1 MIHSKHMLS
10 AILLGA
16 SLALAAG
23 AVLAQGYPAKPVRM
37 VVPYPP
43 GGSADILARTVGQ
56 KLSERIGQPVV
67 IENRPG
73 AGASVGAKAV
83 AIAPADGYT
92 LLLGTVSSHAM
103 SPATNAVGYDPV
115 KDFTP
120 IAEIASI
127 PFVVLANPELPV
139 KNIADLIALAKAKPG
154 QVTYA
159 SAGSGTSNHLAG
171 ELLGMAAGIKMLHVP
186 YKGSAPAL
194 NDLLGGQVNTMFD
207 LQLTAM
213 PQIKS
218 GKVRALA
225 MTGAKRSALLP
236 DVPTVRE
243 AGIPNYEVTAWF
255 GFFGPAGMPRPVVD
269 RLNTELNAIMRLPD
283 IRSKFAELGVETES
297 GSADEFSA
305 FVRSEAVKWAGVIK
319 AAGIVSQ

>member
-1 MIHSKHMLS
+1 MIPCKRVLN
-10 AILLGA
+10 ALLLVA
-16 SLALAAG
+16 CLAAG
-23 AVLAQGYPAKPVRM
+23 AALAQAYPSKPLRM
-37 VVPYPP
+37 VVPFPP
-43 GGSADILARTVGQ
+43 GGSADILGRSVGQ
-56 KLSERIGQPVV
+56 KLGERLGQPVV
-67 IENRPG
+67 IDNRPG
-73 AGASVGAKAV
+73 AGASIGAKAV
-83 AIAPADGYT
+83 AEAPADGYT

-103 SPATNAVGYDPV
+103 SPATNTVGYDPV

-127 PFVVLANPELPV
+127 PFVVLVHPGVPV
-139 KNIADLIALAKAKPG
+139 KNIAELVALAKSKPG

-194 NDLLGGQVNTMFD
+194 NDLLGGQVNAMFD

-236 DVPTVRE
+236 ELPTVRE
-243 AGIPNYEVTAWF
+243 AGVPGYEVTAWF
-255 GFFGPAGMPRPVVD
+255 GFFGPAGVPKPIVD
-269 RLNTELNAIMRLPD
+269 RLNAELNAIMKLPD
-283 IRSKFAELGVETES
+283 IRAKFAELGVETES
-297 GSADEFSA
+297 GSAEEFA
-305 FVRSEAVKWAGVIK
+305 GFVRGEAGKWAAVIK
-319 AAGIVSQ
+319 AAGIVAQ

>member
-1 MIHSKHMLS
+1 MIPGKRVLN
-10 AILLGA
+10 ALLLVA
-16 SLALAAG
+16 CFAAG
-23 AVLAQGYPAKPVRM
+23 AALAQAYPSKPLRM
-37 VVPYPP
+37 VVPFPP
-43 GGSADILARTVGQ
+43 GGSADILGRSVGQ
-56 KLSERIGQPVV
+56 KLGERLGQPVV
-67 IENRPG
+67 IDNRPG
-73 AGASVGAKAV
+73 AGASIGAKAV
-83 AIAPADGYT
+83 AEAPADGYT

-127 PFVVLANPELPV
+127 PFVVLVHPGVPV
-139 KNIADLIALAKAKPG
+139 KSIAELVALAKSKPG

-194 NDLLGGQVNTMFD
+194 NDLLGGQVNAMFD

-236 DVPTVRE
+236 ELPTVRE
-243 AGIPNYEVTAWF
+243 AGVPGYEVTAWF
-255 GFFGPAGMPRPVVD
+255 GFFGPAGVPKPIVD
-269 RLNTELNAIMRLPD
+269 RLNAELNAIMKLPD
-283 IRSKFAELGVETES
+283 IRAKFAELGVETES
-297 GSADEFSA
+297 GSAEEFA
-305 FVRSEAVKWAGVIK
+305 GFVRSEAGKWAAVIK
-319 AAGIVSQ
+319 AAGIVAQ

>member
-1 MIHSKHMLS
+1 MIPGKRVLN
-10 AILLGA
+10 ALLLVA
-16 SLALAAG
+16 CFAAG
-23 AVLAQGYPAKPVRM
+23 AALAQAYPSKPLRM
-37 VVPYPP
+37 VVPFPP
-43 GGSADILARTVGQ
+43 GGSADILGRSVGQ
-56 KLSERIGQPVV
+56 KLGERLGQPVV
-67 IENRPG
+67 IDNRPG
-73 AGASVGAKAV
+73 AGASIGAKAV
-83 AIAPADGYT
+83 AEAPADGYT

-127 PFVVLANPELPV
+127 PFVVLVHPGVPV
-139 KNIADLIALAKAKPG
+139 KNIAELVALAKSKPG
-154 QVTYA
+154 QLTYA

-194 NDLLGGQVNTMFD
+194 NDLLGGQVNAMFD

-236 DVPTVRE
+236 ELPTVRE
-243 AGIPNYEVTAWF
+243 AGVPGYEVTAWF
-255 GFFGPAGMPRPVVD
+255 GFFGPAGVPKPIVD
-269 RLNTELNAIMRLPD
+269 RLNAELNAIMKLPD
-283 IRSKFAELGVETES
+283 IRAKFAELGVETES
-297 GSADEFSA
+297 GSAEEFA
-305 FVRSEAVKWAGVIK
+305 GFVRGEAGKWAAVIK
-319 AAGIVSQ
+319 AAGIVAQ

>member
-1 MIHSKHMLS
+1 MIPGKRVLN
-10 AILLGA
+10 ALLLVA
-16 SLALAAG
+16 CFAAG
-23 AVLAQGYPAKPVRM
+23 AALAQAYPSKPLRM
-37 VVPYPP
+37 VVPFPP
-43 GGSADILARTVGQ
+43 GGSADILGRSVGQ
-56 KLSERIGQPVV
+56 KLGERLGQPVV
-67 IENRPG
+67 IDNRPG
-73 AGASVGAKAV
+73 AGASIGAKAV
-83 AIAPADGYT
+83 AEAPADGYT

-103 SPATNAVGYDPV
+103 SPATNTVGYDPV

-127 PFVVLANPELPV
+127 PFVVLVHPGVPV
-139 KNIADLIALAKAKPG
+139 KSIAELVALAKSKPG

-194 NDLLGGQVNTMFD
+194 NDLLGGQVNAMFD

-236 DVPTVRE
+236 ELPTVRE
-243 AGIPNYEVTAWF
+243 AGVPGYEVTAWF
-255 GFFGPAGMPRPVVD
+255 GFFGPAGVPKPIVD
-269 RLNTELNAIMRLPD
+269 RLNAELNAIMKLPD
-283 IRSKFAELGVETES
+283 IRAKFAELGVETES
-297 GSADEFSA
+297 GSAEEFA
-305 FVRSEAVKWAGVIK
+305 GFVRGEAGKWAAVIK
-319 AAGIVSQ
+319 AAGIVAQ

>member
-1 MIHSKHMLS
+1 MIPGKRVLN
-10 AILLGA
+10 ALLLVA
-16 SLALAAG
+16 CFAAG
-23 AVLAQGYPAKPVRM
+23 AALAQAYPSKALRM
-37 VVPYPP
+37 VVPFPP
-43 GGSADILARTVGQ
+43 GGSADILGRSVGQ
-56 KLSERIGQPVV
+56 KLGERLGQPVV
-67 IENRPG
+67 IDNRPG
-73 AGASVGAKAV
+73 AGASIGAKAV
-83 AIAPADGYT
+83 AEAPADGYT

-127 PFVVLANPELPV
+127 PFVVLVHPGVPV
-139 KNIADLIALAKAKPG
+139 KNIAELVALAKSKPG
-154 QVTYA
+154 QLTYA

-194 NDLLGGQVNTMFD
+194 NDLLGGQVNAMFD

-236 DVPTVRE
+236 ELPTVRE
-243 AGIPNYEVTAWF
+243 AGVPGYEVTAWF
-255 GFFGPAGMPRPVVD
+255 GFFGPAGVPKPIVD
-269 RLNTELNAIMRLPD
+269 RLNAELNAIMKLPD
-283 IRSKFAELGVETES
+283 IRAKFAELGVETES
-297 GSADEFSA
+297 GSAEEFA
-305 FVRSEAVKWAGVIK
+305 GFVRGEAGKWAAVIK
-319 AAGIVSQ
+319 AAGIVAQ

>member
-1 MIHSKHMLS
+1 MIPGKRVLN
-10 AILLGA
+10 ALLLVA
-16 SLALAAG
+16 CLAAG
-23 AVLAQGYPAKPVRM
+23 AALAQAYPSKPLRM
-37 VVPYPP
+37 VVPFPP
-43 GGSADILARTVGQ
+43 GGSADILGRSVGQ
-56 KLSERIGQPVV
+56 KLGERLGQSVV
-67 IENRPG
+67 IDNRPG
-73 AGASVGAKAV
+73 AGASIGAKAV
-83 AIAPADGYT
+83 AEAPADGYT

-103 SPATNAVGYDPV
+103 SPATNTVGYDPV

-127 PFVVLANPELPV
+127 PFVVLVHPGVPV
-139 KNIADLIALAKAKPG
+139 KNIAELVALAKSKPG

-194 NDLLGGQVNTMFD
+194 NDLLGGQVNAMFD

-236 DVPTVRE
+236 ELPTVRE
-243 AGIPNYEVTAWF
+243 AGVPGYEVTAWF
-255 GFFGPAGMPRPVVD
+255 GFFGPAGVPKPIVD
-269 RLNTELNAIMRLPD
+269 RLNAELNAIMKLPD
-283 IRSKFAELGVETES
+283 IRAKFAELGVETES
-297 GSADEFSA
+297 GSAEEFA
-305 FVRSEAVKWAGVIK
+305 GFVRGEAGKWAAVIK
-319 AAGIVSQ
+319 AAGIVAQ

>member
-1 MIHSKHMLS
+1 MMRGRRVLN
-10 AILLGA
+10 ALLLGA
-16 SLALAAG
+16 GLVAG
-23 AVLAQGYPAKPVRM
+23 AAMAQGYPSKPLRM
-37 VVPYPP
+37 VVPFPP
-43 GGSADILARTVGQ
+43 GGSADILGRSVGQ
-56 KLSERIGQPVV
+56 KLGERLGQPVV
-67 IENRPG
+67 IDNRPG
-73 AGASVGAKAV
+73 AGASIGAKAV
-83 AIAPADGYT
+83 AEAPADGYT

-103 SPATNAVGYDPV
+103 SPATNTVGYDPV

-127 PFVVLANPELPV
+127 PFVVLVHPGVPV
-139 KNIADLIALAKAKPG
+139 KNIAELVVLAKSKPG

-194 NDLLGGQVNTMFD
+194 NDLLGGQVNAMFD

-236 DVPTVRE
+236 ELPTVRE
-243 AGIPNYEVTAWF
+243 AGVPGYEVTAWF
-255 GFFGPAGMPRPVVD
+255 GFFGPAGVPKPIVD
-269 RLNTELNAIMRLPD
+269 RLNAELNAIMKLPD
-283 IRSKFAELGVETES
+283 IRAKFAELGVETES
-297 GSADEFSA
+297 GSAEEFA
-305 FVRSEAVKWAGVIK
+305 GFVRGEAGKWAAVIK
-319 AAGIVSQ
+319 AAGIVAQ

>member
-1 MIHSKHMLS
+1 
-10 AILLGA
+10 
-16 SLALAAG
+16 
-23 AVLAQGYPAKPVRM
+23 
-37 VVPYPP
+37 
-43 GGSADILARTVGQ
+43 
-56 KLSERIGQPVV
+56 
-67 IENRPG
+67 
-73 AGASVGAKAV
+73 
-83 AIAPADGYT
+83 
-92 LLLGTVSSHAM
+92 M
-103 SPATNAVGYDPV
+103 SPATNTVGYDPV

-127 PFVVLANPELPV
+127 PFVVLVHPGVPV
-139 KNIADLIALAKAKPG
+139 KNIAELVALAKSKPG

-194 NDLLGGQVNTMFD
+194 NDLLGGQVNAMFD

-236 DVPTVRE
+236 ELPTVRE
-243 AGIPNYEVTAWF
+243 AGVPGYEVTAWF
-255 GFFGPAGMPRPVVD
+255 GFFGPAGVPKPIVD
-269 RLNTELNAIMRLPD
+269 RLNAELNAIMKLPD
-283 IRSKFAELGVETES
+283 IRAKFAELGVETES
-297 GSADEFSA
+297 GSAEEFA
-305 FVRSEAVKWAGVIK
+305 GFVRGEAGKWAAVIK
-319 AAGIVSQ
+319 AAGLVAQ

>member
-1 MIHSKHMLS
+1 MIPCKRVLN
-10 AILLGA
+10 ALLLVACLAPGA
-16 SLALAAG
+16 ALAQA
-23 AVLAQGYPAKPVRM
+23 YPSKPLRM
-37 VVPYPP
+37 VVPFPP
-43 GGSADILARTVGQ
+43 GGSADILGRSVGQ
-56 KLSERIGQPVV
+56 KLGERLGQPVV
-67 IENRPG
+67 IDNRPG
-73 AGASVGAKAV
+73 AGASIGAKAV
-83 AIAPADGYT
+83 AEAPADGYT

-103 SPATNAVGYDPV
+103 SPATNTVGYDPV

-127 PFVVLANPELPV
+127 PFVVLVHPGVPV
-139 KNIADLIALAKAKPG
+139 KNIAELVALAKSKPG

-194 NDLLGGQVNTMFD
+194 NDLLGGQVNAMFD

-236 DVPTVRE
+236 ELPTVRE
-243 AGIPNYEVTAWF
+243 AGVPGYEVTAWF
-255 GFFGPAGMPRPVVD
+255 GFFGPAGVPKPIVD
-269 RLNTELNAIMRLPD
+269 RLNAELNAIMKLPD
-283 IRSKFAELGVETES
+283 IRAKFAELGVETES
-297 GSADEFSA
+297 GSAEEFA
-305 FVRSEAVKWAGVIK
+305 GFVRGEAGKWAAVIK
-319 AAGIVSQ
+319 AAGIVAQ

>member
-1 MIHSKHMLS
+1 MMRGRRVLN
-10 AILLGA
+10 ALLLGA
-16 SLALAAG
+16 GLVAG
-23 AVLAQGYPAKPVRM
+23 AAMAQGYPSKPLRM
-37 VVPYPP
+37 VVPFPP
-43 GGSADILARTVGQ
+43 GGSADILGRSVGQ
-56 KLSERIGQPVV
+56 KLGERLGQPVV
-67 IENRPG
+67 IDNRPG
-73 AGASVGAKAV
+73 AGASIGAKAV
-83 AIAPADGYT
+83 AEAPADGYT

-103 SPATNAVGYDPV
+103 SPATNTVGYDPV

-127 PFVVLANPELPV
+127 PFVVLVHPGVPV
-139 KNIADLIALAKAKPG
+139 KNIAELVALAKSKPG

-194 NDLLGGQVNTMFD
+194 NDLLGGQVNAMFD

-236 DVPTVRE
+236 ELPTVRE
-243 AGIPNYEVTAWF
+243 AGVPGYEVTAWF
-255 GFFGPAGMPRPVVD
+255 GFFGPAGVPKPIVD
-269 RLNTELNAIMRLPD
+269 RLNAELNAIMKLPD
-283 IRSKFAELGVETES
+283 IRAKFAELGVETES
-297 GSADEFSA
+297 GSAEEFA
-305 FVRSEAVKWAGVIK
+305 GFVRGEAGKWAAVIK
-319 AAGIVSQ
+319 AAGIVAQ

>member
-1 MIHSKHMLS
+1 MFRMYRIFQALLFLTAAVFANVAIAQSYPNKPIHL
-10 AILLGA
+10 
-16 SLALAAG
+16 
-23 AVLAQGYPAKPVRM
+23 

-43 GGSADILARTVGQ
+43 GGSADILARSVGQ
-56 KLSERIGQPVV
+56 KLGERLGQAVI

-73 AGASVGAKAV
+73 AGASIGAKAV

-103 SPATNAVGYDPV
+103 SPVTNAVGYDPV

-127 PFVVLANPELPV
+127 PFVVLANLSLPV
-139 KNIADLIALAKAKPG
+139 RNIAELVALAKAKPG
-154 QVTYA
+154 QVSYA

-171 ELLGMAAGIKMLHVP
+171 ELLSTAANIKMLHVP

-194 NDLLGGQVNTMFD
+194 SDLLGGQVDTMFD

-213 PQIKS
+213 PQIKA

-225 MTGAKRSALLP
+225 ITGSKRSALLP
-236 DVPTVRE
+236 EIPTVRE
-243 AGIPNYEVTAWF
+243 AGIPNYEVSAWF
-255 GFFGPAGMPRPVVD
+255 GFFGPAGLPKAVVD
-269 RLNTELNAIMRLPD
+269 KLNAELNAILKTSE
-283 IRSKFAELGVETES
+283 IQKKFAELGVETES
-297 GSADEFSA
+297 GSAEEFSA
-305 FVRSEAVKWAGVIK
+305 FVRSEANKWAGVIK
-319 AAGIVSQ
+319 SAGITAQ

>member
-1 MIHSKHMLS
+1 MIPGKRVLN
-10 AILLGA
+10 ALLLVACFAPGA
-16 SLALAAG
+16 ALAQA
-23 AVLAQGYPAKPVRM
+23 YPSKPLRM
-37 VVPYPP
+37 VVPFPP
-43 GGSADILARTVGQ
+43 GGSADILGRSVGQ
-56 KLSERIGQPVV
+56 KLGERLGQPVV
-67 IENRPG
+67 IDNRPG
-73 AGASVGAKAV
+73 AGASIGAKAV
-83 AIAPADGYT
+83 AEAPADGYT

-103 SPATNAVGYDPV
+103 SPATNTVGYDPV

-127 PFVVLANPELPV
+127 PFVVLVHPGVPV
-139 KNIADLIALAKAKPG
+139 KNIAELVALAKSKPG

-194 NDLLGGQVNTMFD
+194 NDLLGGQVNAMFD

-236 DVPTVRE
+236 ELPTVRE
-243 AGIPNYEVTAWF
+243 AGVPGYEVTAWF
-255 GFFGPAGMPRPVVD
+255 GFFGPAGVPKPIVD
-269 RLNTELNAIMRLPD
+269 RLNAELNAIMKLPD
-283 IRSKFAELGVETES
+283 IRAKFAELGVETES
-297 GSADEFSA
+297 GSAEEFA
-305 FVRSEAVKWAGVIK
+305 GFVRGEAGKWAAVIK
-319 AAGIVSQ
+319 AAGIVAQ

>member
-1 MIHSKHMLS
+1 MMPRKHVLDAML
-10 AILLGA
+10 
-16 SLALAAG
+16 LAAALVAG
-23 AVLAQGYPAKPVRM
+23 PAMGQAYPTKPIHM
-37 VVPYPP
+37 VVPFPP
-43 GGSADILARTVGQ
+43 GGSADILGRTVGQ
-56 KLSERIGQPVV
+56 KLSERLGQPVV

-83 AIAPADGYT
+83 SIAAPDGYT
-92 LLLGTVSSHAM
+92 ILLGTVSSHAM
-103 SPATNAVGYDPV
+103 SPATNVVGYDPI

-127 PFVVLANPELPV
+127 PFVVLAHPDLPV
-139 KNIADLIALAKAKPG
+139 KSIADLIGLAKSKPG

-171 ELLGMAAGIKMLHVP
+171 ELLSMAANIKMLHVP

-225 MTGAKRSALLP
+225 MTGARRSALLP
-236 DVPTVRE
+236 DLPTVRE
-243 AGIPNYEVTAWF
+243 AGIPGYEVTAWF
-255 GFFGPAGMPRPVVD
+255 GFFGPAGVPKPIVD
-269 RLNTELNAIMRLPD
+269 RLNSELNAIMKLPD

-297 GSADEFSA
+297 GTAEEFA
-305 FVRSEAVKWAGVIK
+305 GFVRSEAGKWAGVIK
-319 AAGIVSQ
+319 AAGITTQ

>member
-1 MIHSKHMLS
+1 MIPGKRVLN
-10 AILLGA
+10 ALLLVA
-16 SLALAAG
+16 CFAAG
-23 AVLAQGYPAKPVRM
+23 AALAQAYPSKPLRM
-37 VVPYPP
+37 VVPFPP
-43 GGSADILARTVGQ
+43 GGSADILGRSVGQ
-56 KLSERIGQPVV
+56 KLGERLGQPVV
-67 IENRPG
+67 IDNRPG
-73 AGASVGAKAV
+73 AGASIGAKAV
-83 AIAPADGYT
+83 AEAPADGYT

-127 PFVVLANPELPV
+127 PFVVLVHPGVPV
-139 KNIADLIALAKAKPG
+139 KSIAELVALAKSKPG

-194 NDLLGGQVNTMFD
+194 NDLLGGQVNAMFD

-236 DVPTVRE
+236 ELPTVRE
-243 AGIPNYEVTAWF
+243 AGVPGYEVTAWF
-255 GFFGPAGMPRPVVD
+255 GFFGPAGVPKPIVD
-269 RLNTELNAIMRLPD
+269 RLNAELNAIMKLPD
-283 IRSKFAELGVETES
+283 IRAKFAELGVETES
-297 GSADEFSA
+297 GSAEEFA
-305 FVRSEAVKWAGVIK
+305 GFVRGEAGKWAAVIK
-319 AAGIVSQ
+319 AAGIVAQ

>member
-1 MIHSKHMLS
+1 MIPCKRVLN
-10 AILLGA
+10 ALLLVACFAPGA
-16 SLALAAG
+16 ALAQA
-23 AVLAQGYPAKPVRM
+23 YPSKPLRM
-37 VVPYPP
+37 VVPFPP
-43 GGSADILARTVGQ
+43 GGSADILGRSVGQ
-56 KLSERIGQPVV
+56 KLGERLGQPVV
-67 IENRPG
+67 IDNRPG
-73 AGASVGAKAV
+73 AGASIGAKAV
-83 AIAPADGYT
+83 AEAPADGYT

-103 SPATNAVGYDPV
+103 SPATNTVGYDPV

-127 PFVVLANPELPV
+127 PFVVLVHPGVPV
-139 KNIADLIALAKAKPG
+139 KNIAELVALAKSKPG

-194 NDLLGGQVNTMFD
+194 NDLLGGQVNAMFD

-236 DVPTVRE
+236 ELPTVRE
-243 AGIPNYEVTAWF
+243 AGVPGYEVTAWF
-255 GFFGPAGMPRPVVD
+255 GFFGPAGVPKPIVD
-269 RLNTELNAIMRLPD
+269 RLNAELNAIMKLPD
-283 IRSKFAELGVETES
+283 IRAKFAELGVETES
-297 GSADEFSA
+297 GSAEEFA
-305 FVRSEAVKWAGVIK
+305 GFVRGEAGKWAAVIK
-319 AAGIVSQ
+319 AAGIVAQ

>member
-1 MIHSKHMLS
+1 MIPCKRVLN
-10 AILLGA
+10 ALLLVA
-16 SLALAAG
+16 CFAAG
-23 AVLAQGYPAKPVRM
+23 AALAQAYPSKPLRM
-37 VVPYPP
+37 VVPFPP
-43 GGSADILARTVGQ
+43 GGSADILGRSVGQ
-56 KLSERIGQPVV
+56 KLGERLGQPVV
-67 IENRPG
+67 IDNRPG
-73 AGASVGAKAV
+73 AGASIGAKAV
-83 AIAPADGYT
+83 AEAPADGYT

-103 SPATNAVGYDPV
+103 SPATNTVGYDPV

-127 PFVVLANPELPV
+127 PFVVLVHPGVPV
-139 KNIADLIALAKAKPG
+139 KNIAELVALAKSKPG

-194 NDLLGGQVNTMFD
+194 NDLLGGQVNAMFD

-236 DVPTVRE
+236 ELPTVRE
-243 AGIPNYEVTAWF
+243 AGVPGYEVTAWF
-255 GFFGPAGMPRPVVD
+255 GFFGPAGVPKPIVD
-269 RLNTELNAIMRLPD
+269 RLNAELNAIMKLPD
-283 IRSKFAELGVETES
+283 IRAKFAELGVETES
-297 GSADEFSA
+297 GSAEEFA
-305 FVRSEAVKWAGVIK
+305 GFVRGEAGKWAAVIK
-319 AAGIVSQ
+319 AAGIVAQ

>member
-1 MIHSKHMLS
+1 MIPGKRVLN
-10 AILLGA
+10 ALLLVA
-16 SLALAAG
+16 CLAAG
-23 AVLAQGYPAKPVRM
+23 AALAQAYPSKPLRM
-37 VVPYPP
+37 VVPFPP
-43 GGSADILARTVGQ
+43 GGSADILGRSVGQ
-56 KLSERIGQPVV
+56 KLGERLGQPVV
-67 IENRPG
+67 IDNRPG
-73 AGASVGAKAV
+73 AGASIGAKAV
-83 AIAPADGYT
+83 AEAPADGYT

-103 SPATNAVGYDPV
+103 SPATNTVGYDPV

-127 PFVVLANPELPV
+127 PFVVLVHPGVPV
-139 KNIADLIALAKAKPG
+139 KNIAELVALAKSKPG

-194 NDLLGGQVNTMFD
+194 NDLLGGQVNAMFD

-236 DVPTVRE
+236 ELPTVRE
-243 AGIPNYEVTAWF
+243 AGVPGYEVTAWF
-255 GFFGPAGMPRPVVD
+255 GFFGPAGVPKPIVD
-269 RLNTELNAIMRLPD
+269 RLNAELNAIMKLPD
-283 IRSKFAELGVETES
+283 IRAKFAELGVETES
-297 GSADEFSA
+297 GSAEEFA
-305 FVRSEAVKWAGVIK
+305 GFVRSEAGKWAAVIK
-319 AAGIVSQ
+319 AAGIVAQ

>member
-1 MIHSKHMLS
+1 MMRGKRVLN
-10 AILLGA
+10 ALLLVA
-16 SLALAAG
+16 CFAAG
-23 AVLAQGYPAKPVRM
+23 AALAQSYPSKPLRM
-37 VVPYPP
+37 VVPFPP
-43 GGSADILARTVGQ
+43 GGSADILGRSVGQ
-56 KLSERIGQPVV
+56 KLGERLGQPVV
-67 IENRPG
+67 IDNRPG
-73 AGASVGAKAV
+73 AGAAIGAKAV
-83 AIAPADGYT
+83 AEAPADGYT

-103 SPATNAVGYDPV
+103 SPATNTVGYDPV

-127 PFVVLANPELPV
+127 PFVVLVHPGVPV
-139 KNIADLIALAKAKPG
+139 KNIAELVALAKSKPG

-194 NDLLGGQVNTMFD
+194 NDLLGGQVNAMFD

-236 DVPTVRE
+236 ELPTVRE
-243 AGIPNYEVTAWF
+243 AGVPGYEVTAWF
-255 GFFGPAGMPRPVVD
+255 GFFGPAGVPKPIVD
-269 RLNTELNAIMRLPD
+269 RLNAELNAIMKLPD
-283 IRSKFAELGVETES
+283 IRAKFAELGVETES
-297 GSADEFSA
+297 GSAEEFA
-305 FVRSEAVKWAGVIK
+305 GFVRGEAGKWAAVIK
-319 AAGIVSQ
+319 AAGIVAQ

>member
-1 MIHSKHMLS
+1 MIPGKRVLN
-10 AILLGA
+10 ALL
-16 SLALAAG
+16 LVPCLAAG
-23 AVLAQGYPAKPVRM
+23 AALAQAYPSKPLRM
-37 VVPYPP
+37 VVPFPP
-43 GGSADILARTVGQ
+43 GGSADILGRSVGQ
-56 KLSERIGQPVV
+56 KLGERLGQPVV
-67 IENRPG
+67 IDNRPG
-73 AGASVGAKAV
+73 AGASIGAKAV
-83 AIAPADGYT
+83 AEAPADGYT

-103 SPATNAVGYDPV
+103 SPATNTVGYDPV

-127 PFVVLANPELPV
+127 PFVVLVHPGVPV
-139 KNIADLIALAKAKPG
+139 KSIAELVALAKSKPG

-194 NDLLGGQVNTMFD
+194 NDLLGGQVNAMFD

-236 DVPTVRE
+236 ELPTVRE
-243 AGIPNYEVTAWF
+243 AGVPGYEVTAWF
-255 GFFGPAGMPRPVVD
+255 GFFGPAGVPKPIVD
-269 RLNTELNAIMRLPD
+269 RLNAELNAIMKLPD
-283 IRSKFAELGVETES
+283 IRAKFAELGVETES
-297 GSADEFSA
+297 GSAEEFA
-305 FVRSEAVKWAGVIK
+305 GFVRGEAGKWAAVIK
-319 AAGIVSQ
+319 AAGIVAQ

>member
-1 MIHSKHMLS
+1 MMRGKRVLN
-10 AILLGA
+10 ALLLVA
-16 SLALAAG
+16 CFAAG
-23 AVLAQGYPAKPVRM
+23 AALAQSYPSKPLRM
-37 VVPYPP
+37 VVPFPP
-43 GGSADILARTVGQ
+43 GGSADILGRSVGQ
-56 KLSERIGQPVV
+56 KLGERLGQPVV
-67 IENRPG
+67 IDNRPG
-73 AGASVGAKAV
+73 AGASIGAKAV
-83 AIAPADGYT
+83 AEAPADGYT

-103 SPATNAVGYDPV
+103 SPATNTVGYDPV

-127 PFVVLANPELPV
+127 PFVVLVHPGVPV
-139 KNIADLIALAKAKPG
+139 KNIAELVALAKSKPG

-194 NDLLGGQVNTMFD
+194 NDLLGGQVNAMFD

-236 DVPTVRE
+236 ELPTVRE
-243 AGIPNYEVTAWF
+243 AGVPGYEVTAWF
-255 GFFGPAGMPRPVVD
+255 GFFGPAGVPKPIVD
-269 RLNTELNAIMRLPD
+269 RLNAELNAIMKLPD
-283 IRSKFAELGVETES
+283 IRAKFAELGVETES
-297 GSADEFSA
+297 GSAEEFA
-305 FVRSEAVKWAGVIK
+305 GFVRGEAGKWAAVIK
-319 AAGIVSQ
+319 AAGIVAQ

>member
-1 MIHSKHMLS
+1 MIPCKRVLN
-10 AILLGA
+10 ALLLVA
-16 SLALAAG
+16 CLAAG
-23 AVLAQGYPAKPVRM
+23 AALAQAYPSKPLRM
-37 VVPYPP
+37 VVPFPP
-43 GGSADILARTVGQ
+43 GGSADILGRSVGQ
-56 KLSERIGQPVV
+56 KLGERLGQPVV
-67 IENRPG
+67 IDNRPG
-73 AGASVGAKAV
+73 AGASIGAKAV
-83 AIAPADGYT
+83 AEAPADGYT

-103 SPATNAVGYDPV
+103 SPATNTVGYDPV

-127 PFVVLANPELPV
+127 PFVVLVHPGVPV
-139 KNIADLIALAKAKPG
+139 KSIAELVALAKSKPG

-194 NDLLGGQVNTMFD
+194 NDLLGGQVNAMFD

-236 DVPTVRE
+236 ELPTVRE
-243 AGIPNYEVTAWF
+243 AGVPGYEVTAWF
-255 GFFGPAGMPRPVVD
+255 GFFGPAGVPKPIVD
-269 RLNTELNAIMRLPD
+269 RLNAELNAIMKLPD
-283 IRSKFAELGVETES
+283 IRAKFAELGVETES
-297 GSADEFSA
+297 GSAEEFA
-305 FVRSEAVKWAGVIK
+305 GFVRGEAGKWAAVIK
-319 AAGIVSQ
+319 AAGIVAQ